1 VCVLAHFLER
11 EGIATVVISLIR
23 KHSDTI
29 RPPRTLFVP
38 FELGRPLGDPGDVGR
53 QEDVLRNALDLLV
66 KPGPESISIDYPDPA
81 PTPLDVNWRP
91 PLDLPNPGGSVSA
104 SALLRELEVVLP
116 SYRQHAAN
124 QSRTTFGNSG
134 LSLEQVVTVVCDL
147 LEPGASKGSRRP
159 SKLVRFAIDDLKTI
173 YLEAVCLGST
183 SLTSAQL
190 GQWFWRAT
198 VAGQVIARLRAEF
211 LAGTDKGR
219 RMIAPFMVPGEWV
232 DNLAL

>member
-1 VCVLAHFLER
+1 MLAHFLER
-11 EGIATVVISLIR
+11 AGIATVVISLIR

-38 FELGRPLGDPGDVGR
+38 FELGRPLGDPGDVAG
-53 QEDVLRNALDLLV
+53 QKDVLCNALDLLQETGSE
-66 KPGPESISIDYPDPA
+66 PISVDYPDPA
-81 PTPLDVNWRP
+81 ATLQDVNWRP
-91 PLDLPNPGGSVSA
+91 PMDLPNPGSSVSA
-104 SALLRELEVVLP
+104 SALLRELEVVLT

-134 LSLEQVVTVVCDL
+134 LSPEQVVAIVCEL
-147 LEPGASKGSRRP
+147 LEPGASNGTRKS

-173 YLEAVCLGST
+173 YLEAACLGST

-198 VAGQVIARLRAEF
+198 MAGQVIAGLRAEF
-211 LAGTDKGR
+211 LVGTDKGR